1 MFFNNCYLD
10 VNFVLYKDAFSEKN
24 FVWQGFDHLA
34 DTYLPEMKLG
44 WNKKTGKKNKFMTSW
59 KRNISEIFPNFDTMT
74 RVTFLQLRELHFF
87 CVSCD

>member
-44 WNKKTGKKNKFMTSW
+44 WNKKTEKK
-59 KRNISEIFPNFDTMT
+59 IS
-74 RVTFLQLRELHFF
+74 L
-87 CVSCD
+87 